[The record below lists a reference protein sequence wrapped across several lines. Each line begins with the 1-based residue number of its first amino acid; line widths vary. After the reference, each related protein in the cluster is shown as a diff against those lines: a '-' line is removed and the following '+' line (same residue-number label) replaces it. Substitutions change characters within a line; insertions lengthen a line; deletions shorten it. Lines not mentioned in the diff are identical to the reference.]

1 MYVVTALIVVGTTA
15 QVYGQLEAGKDQE
28 AALKTQA
35 EQERVAAESRELE
48 RQQKLNRALAANAV
62 GMGMSGI
69 KAEGTPA
76 SIALQSAKNVGLSE
90 GMLKLSDRL
99 AQAQLRR
106 QAATTA
112 SAAKIGAAGTLLK
125 GATQI
130 YGASGG
136 GGGTT
141 EATGTYSSDWNYNG
155 QTTQT
160 TKN

>member
-1 MYVVTALIVVGTTA
+1 MSFFIVAAIAVGTGV
-15 QVYGQLEAGKDQE
+15 QVYGQLEASKDQE

-48 RQQKLNRALAANAV
+48 RQQKLNKALAANAV

-69 KAEGTPA
+69 KAEGTPS

-90 GMLKLSDRL
+90 GMTKLSDRL

-112 SAAKIGAAGTLLK
+112 SAAKIGAASTLLK
-125 GATQI
+125 GAVQAYSLT
-130 YGASGG
+130 GGGG

-155 QTTQT
+155 
-160 TKN
+160 

>member
-1 MYVVTALIVVGTTA
+1 MFVIAATATQLMVGALAVSTGLQA
-15 QVYGQLEAGKDQE
+15 YGQLEAGKDQE

-69 KAEGTPA
+69 KAEGTPS
-76 SIALQSAKNVGLSE
+76 SIALESAKNVGLSE

-106 QAATTA
+106 QGATAA
-112 SAAKIGAAGTLLK
+112 SAAKIGAAGTLL
-125 GATQI
+125 
-130 YGASGG
+130 SGG
-136 GGGTT
+136 VD
-141 EATGTYSSDWNYNG
+141 AYRASL
-155 QTTQT
+155 
-160 TKN
+160 

>member
-1 MYVVTALIVVGTTA
+1 MFVIAATATQLMVGALVVSTGLQA
-15 QVYGQLEAGKDQE
+15 YGQLEAGKDQE

-48 RQQKLNRALAANAV
+48 RQQNLNRALAANAV

-76 SIALQSAKNVGLSE
+76 SIALESAKNVGLSE

-106 QAATTA
+106 QGAAA
-112 SAAKIGAAGTLLK
+112 SSAAKIGAASTLL
-125 GATQI
+125 
-130 YGASGG
+130 SGG
-136 GGGTT
+136 VD
-141 EATGTYSSDWNYNG
+141 AYRASL
-155 QTTQT
+155 
-160 TKN
+160 

>member
-1 MYVVTALIVVGTTA
+1 MSFAIVAALTAITTGV
-15 QVYGQLEAGKDQE
+15 QVYGQLEAAKDQE

-35 EQERVAAESRELE
+35 EEERVAAESRELE
-48 RQQKLNRALAANAV
+48 RQQKLNKALAANAV

-76 SIALQSAKNVGLSE
+76 SIALQSAKNIGLSE
-90 GMLKLSDRL
+90 GMTKLSDRL
-99 AQAQLRR
+99 AQAQLKR

-130 YGASGG
+130 YQAMPGG
-136 GGGTT
+136 GGGTP
-141 EATGTYSSDWNYNG
+141 EATGTYSPDWNYNG
-155 QTTQT
+155 
-160 TKN
+160 

>member
-1 MYVVTALIVVGTTA
+1 MVWVVTAIVVGTGI

-35 EQERVAAESRELE
+35 EQERVAADSRELE
-48 RQQKLNRALAANAV
+48 RQQRLNKALAANAV

-99 AQAQLRR
+99 AQAQLKR

-112 SAAKIGAAGTLLK
+112 SASKIGAASTLL
-125 GATQI
+125 
-130 YGASGG
+130 SGV
-136 GGGTT
+136 T
-141 EATGTYSSDWNYNG
+141 DIVRL
-155 QTTQT
+155 
-160 TKN
+160 

>member
-1 MYVVTALIVVGTTA
+1 MTFAIIGTVIAVGTA
-15 QVYGQLEAGKDQE
+15 VQVYGQLEAGKDQE
-28 AALKTQA
+28 SMLKGQA

-48 RQQKLNRALAANAV
+48 RQQKLNKALAANAV

-130 YGASGG
+130 YQAS
-136 GGGTT
+136 
-141 EATGTYSSDWNYNG
+141 E
-155 QTTQT
+155 
-160 TKN
+160 

>member
-1 MYVVTALIVVGTTA
+1 MAFPIIAALILGSTA
-15 QVYGQLEAGKDQE
+15 VQVYGQLEAGKDQE

-35 EQERVAAESRELE
+35 EEERVAAESRELE
-48 RQQKLNRALAANAV
+48 RQQKLNKALAANAV

-112 SAAKIGAAGTLLK
+112 SAAKIGAAGTLLS
-125 GATQI
+125 GATKAYQ
-130 YGASGG
+130 AMP
-136 GGGTT
+136 
-141 EATGTYSSDWNYNG
+141 
-155 QTTQT
+155 
-160 TKN
+160 

>member
-1 MYVVTALIVVGTTA
+1 
-15 QVYGQLEAGKDQE
+15 
-28 AALKTQA
+28 
-35 EQERVAAESRELE
+35 
-48 RQQKLNRALAANAV
+48 
-62 GMGMSGI
+62 MGMSGI

-106 QAATTA
+106 QGATAA
-112 SAAKIGAAGTLLK
+112 SAAKIGAASTLLK

-130 YGASGG
+130 YGASG

-155 QTTQT
+155 
-160 TKN
+160 

>member
-1 MYVVTALIVVGTTA
+1 MAFPIIAALILGSTA
-15 QVYGQLEAGKDQE
+15 VQVYGQLEAGKDQE

-48 RQQKLNRALAANAV
+48 RQQKLNKALAANAV

-90 GMLKLSDRL
+90 GMTRLSDRL

-106 QAATTA
+106 QAATAA
-112 SAAKIGAAGTLLK
+112 SATKIGAFGTLLK
-125 GATQI
+125 GTVQAAKAMPDSPDD
-130 YGASGG
+130 GD
-136 GGGTT
+136 
-141 EATGTYSSDWNYNG
+141 EL
-155 QTTQT
+155 
-160 TKN
+160 